1 MFQVNL
7 FGHMRVN
14 RAIIPLFR
22 AQGHG
27 RIVFT
32 SSSTAWAPLPFMSHY
47 AAAKAAIS
55 AYAEALH
62 REIKSLGIQCVAFE
76 CGGFP
81 THLGQPRG
89 TAQGAFGAGGPAVDA
104 YGPLF
109 SELVGVFAT
118 NPMAHMPGDL
128 TKAAARIVD
137 VVKREGMASGRPWSA
152 RVSLGSD
159 GMGSARQK
167 CEEMLTVLDEW
178 KDLSSS
184 TDREGQEIVANK
196 ETFKFTTILEPK
208 E

>member
-7 FGHMRVN
+7 FGHMRVT
-14 RAIIPLFR
+14 RAIIPLLR
-22 AQGHG
+22 VQGHG
-27 RIVFT
+27 RIAFT

-55 AYAEALH
+55 AYTEALH
-62 REIKSLGIQCVAFE
+62 REVNSLGIQCVALE

-89 TAQGAFGAGGPAVDA
+89 ATKEGFGGGGPVVEA

-109 SELVGVFAT
+109 GELVGVFAAD
-118 NPMAHMPGDL
+118 PMAHMPGDL
-128 TKAAARIVD
+128 AKAAERVID
-137 VVKREGMASGRPWSA
+137 VIKREGMAAEQPWSV

-167 CEEMLTVLDEW
+167 CEEMLKVLEAW
-178 KDLSSS
+178 KKFSES
-184 TDREGQEIVANK
+184 TDRDGQEIVANK
-196 ETFKFTTILEPK
+196 RTFKFTTILEP
-208 E
+208 EE